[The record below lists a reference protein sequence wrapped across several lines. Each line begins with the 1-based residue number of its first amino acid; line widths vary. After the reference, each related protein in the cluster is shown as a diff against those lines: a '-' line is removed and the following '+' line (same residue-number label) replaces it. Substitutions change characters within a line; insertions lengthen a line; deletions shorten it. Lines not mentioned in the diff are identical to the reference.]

1 MPDEV
6 EEECGDN
13 LVSVFNDLVPV
24 QYGKSFK
31 LLLNA

>member
-6 EEECGDN
+6 EEGCGDN

-24 QYGKSFK
+24 QYGKSF
-31 LLLNA
+31 